1 MHTSVIS
8 HKAVV
13 HSFFQVGLTPV
24 KVKMEGK
31 TLQITASETM
41 VVQTDKEKVFC
52 NFTQG
57 SYAYVE
63 GAILFLRRLSCTPH
77 DLINISS
84 GIDHDQYS

>member
-1 MHTSVIS
+1 MYLKLLEFH
-8 HKAVV
+8 
-13 HSFFQVGLTPV
+13 
-24 KVKMEGK
+24 
-31 TLQITASETM
+31 M

-84 GIDHDQYS
+84 GIDHDQYSWYLGLSYKNANGNFF

>member
-1 MHTSVIS
+1 
-8 HKAVV
+8 
-13 HSFFQVGLTPV
+13 
-24 KVKMEGK
+24 
-31 TLQITASETM
+31 M